1 MTTEPGLYRAPVPR
15 SKPPN
20 YVWSLSNE
28 PCQRSDSKRVLISQ
42 RQSALVI
49 ESTACGPRHFDSV
62 WLPRIPVTGWLRHLL
77 VLIAIGF
84 NVNDSFHDR
93 VETCPITSFDFFVIK
108 NRM

>member
-1 MTTEPGLYRAPVPR
+1 MNPV
-15 SKPPN
+15 N
-20 YVWSLSNE
+20 G
-28 PCQRSDSKRVLISQ
+28 QRVLISQ
-42 RQSALVI
+42 RQSALVKK
-49 ESTACGPRHFDSV
+49 APLAARGSV